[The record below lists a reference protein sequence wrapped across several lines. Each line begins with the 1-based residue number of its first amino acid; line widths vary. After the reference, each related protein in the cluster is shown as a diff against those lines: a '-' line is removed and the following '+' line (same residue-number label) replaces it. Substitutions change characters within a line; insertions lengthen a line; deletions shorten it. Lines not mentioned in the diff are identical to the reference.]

1 MKSMIGT
8 LSIVLF
14 IGQLAYQFAD
24 AKEAIDRGETTMT
37 NAVLQENDIPGIKVN
52 KTSMRPWWKGKD
64 AKGKPDETKGVE
76 QYTTFQNVQVLILYA
91 EFASTEEAHQA
102 AEFHSKNMASIFQA
116 GLWGGAGQKTIG
128 DESWYSQDATTTAL
142 LIRSGRT
149 CVLVSCHDGDAKKRS
164 QVAEMIGRRIEDKV
178 KSGGRVI
185 VPGDR
190 QKN

>member
-1 MKSMIGT
+1 MIGT